1 MTGAKKGEGRGGV
14 ENGAKREKGEE
25 EEVVPL
31 RLSPIP
37 SPFFSRFPNLLPR
50 VFLPYC
56 ACWLDEKSSFADRW
70 SKGTKTQGT
79 RVLLSPP
86 ISTLST
92 QADQGWKTCIHTY
105 LDFFSGKNVSGDFHQ
120 NLMKHESWR
129 IKTFSVKGLAQN
141 RMSQYLYRA
150 FW

>member
-1 MTGAKKGEGRGGV
+1 MTGVKKGEGRDR
-14 ENGAKREKGEE
+14 KRREKGKGRGRRGSPLTSLPNPFSLFLSLCQSPTSSLPPLLRMLAWREE
-25 EEVVPL
+25 LLCRPL
-31 RLSPIP
+31 VKG
-37 SPFFSRFPNLLPR
+37 NEDAG
-50 VFLPYC
+50 Y
-56 ACWLDEKSSFADRW
+56 EGSSFPSHFDAFD
-70 SKGTKTQGT
+70 
-79 RVLLSPP
+79 
-86 ISTLST
+86 
-92 QADQGWKTCIHTY
+92 AGWPGMKTCIHTY

>member
-1 MTGAKKGEGRGGV
+1 MTGAKKGEGRGR
-14 ENGAKREKGEE
+14 KRREKGKG
-25 EEVVPL
+25 
-31 RLSPIP
+31 RGRRGSLSPIP

-56 ACWLDEKSSFADRW
+56 ACWLGGRSSFADRW
-70 SKGTKTQGT
+70 SKGTKAQGT
-79 RVLLSPP
+79 RVLLSPL

-92 QADQGWKTCIHTY
+92 QADRGWKTCIHTY
-105 LDFFSGKNVSGDFHQ
+105 LDFFSGENVSGDFHQ

-129 IKTFSVKGLAQN
+129 IKTFSVKAQN
-141 RMSQYLYRA
+141 RMSQYLYRR

>member
-1 MTGAKKGEGRGGV
+1 MTGAKKGEGRV
-14 ENGAKREKGEE
+14 RKRRQKGKGRGRRGS
-25 EEVVPL
+25 PL
-31 RLSPIP
+31 TSLPNPFSLFLSLSQ
-37 SPFFSRFPNLLPR
+37 SPTSSLP
-50 VFLPYC
+50 PYC